1 MISFLVENISKK
13 KPTTNTTHNKTMKTK
28 TFITAAVLAT
38 AMHASAAITIIDPI
52 SVSKEGG
59 GVPQSGSLSQV
70 IDNSGLSFD
79 LNTGDLVPS
88 TLPTHD
94 GGLTYTNNAVRWF
107 TFDLL
112 GAEVPDALI
121 FDLGQVYSTGL
132 GDILFWNYSEQA
144 PAGDRGI
151 SDVTASF
158 SSDGISYSGDTTVN
172 FTQAS
177 LIDNPF
183 AGETVG
189 LNQYGDI
196 RYVKFT
202 DINGPGDGSLIG
214 FSEIRFTAL
223 PEPSSTAL
231 LGLGGAALM
240 LRRRRK

>member
-1 MISFLVENISKK
+1 MDFSGDIGLWFPLLRNISKK
-13 KPTTNTTHNKTMKTK
+13 NPATNTTHNKTMKTK

-121 FDLGQVYSTGL
+121 FDLGQLYSTGL

-144 PAGDRGI
+144 RQVFTHYYHEGELMDTSWDRFQPAMHVIAAVSARRTKSPSEMLWI
-151 SDVTASF
+151 F
-158 SSDGISYSGDTTVN
+158 SGCC
-172 FTQAS
+172 A
-177 LIDNPF
+177 
-183 AGETVG
+183 
-189 LNQYGDI
+189 
-196 RYVKFT
+196 
-202 DINGPGDGSLIG
+202 
-214 FSEIRFTAL
+214 
-223 PEPSSTAL
+223 
-231 LGLGGAALM
+231 
-240 LRRRRK
+240 

>member
-13 KPTTNTTHNKTMKTK
+13 KPTTNTTHNKPMKTK

-59 GVPQSGSLSQV
+59 GDPYNGSLSQV

-79 LNTGDLVPS
+79 LNTGDLVPI

-94 GGLTYTNNAVRWF
+94 GGTSYTNNAVRWF

-132 GDILFWNYSEQA
+132 GDILFWNYSEQG
-144 PAGDRGI
+144 AGDRGI

-158 SSDGISYSGDTTVN
+158 SSDGISYFGDTTVN

-202 DINGPGDGSLIG
+202 DITGPGDGSLIG

-231 LGLGGAALM
+231 LGLGGVALM

>member
-1 MISFLVENISKK
+1 
-13 KPTTNTTHNKTMKTK
+13 MKTK

-59 GVPQSGSLSQV
+59 GDPYNGSLSQV

-79 LNTGDLVPS
+79 LNTGDLVPI

-94 GGLTYTNNAVRWF
+94 GGTSYTDNAVRWF
-107 TFDLL
+107 TFDLFS
-112 GAEVPDALI
+112 AEVPDALI

-132 GDILFWNYSEQA
+132 GDILFWNYSEQG
-144 PAGDRGI
+144 AGDRGI

-158 SSDGISYSGDTTVN
+158 SSDGISYFGDTTVN

-202 DINGPGDGSLIG
+202 DITGPAAGSLIG

-231 LGLGGAALM
+231 LGLGGVALM

>member
-1 MISFLVENISKK
+1 
-13 KPTTNTTHNKTMKTK
+13 MKTK

-59 GVPQSGSLSQV
+59 GDPYNGSLSQV
-70 IDNSGLSFD
+70 IDNSGLIFD

-94 GGLTYTNNAVRWF
+94 GGTSYTANAVRWF
-107 TFDLL
+107 TIDIFS
-112 GAEVPDALI
+112 AEVPDALI

-132 GDILFWNYSEQA
+132 GDILFWDYSEQG
-144 PAGDRGI
+144 AGDRGI

-158 SSDGISYSGDTTVN
+158 SSDGISYFGDTTVN

-202 DINGPGDGSLIG
+202 DITGPAAGSLIG

-231 LGLGGAALM
+231 LGLGLSSLL
-240 LRRRRK
+240 LRRRRS

>member
-13 KPTTNTTHNKTMKTK
+13 KPTTNTTHNKPMKTK

-59 GVPQSGSLSQV
+59 GDPYNGSLSQV

-79 LNTGDLVPS
+79 LNTGDLVPI

-94 GGLTYTNNAVRWF
+94 GGTSYTDNAVRWF
-107 TFDLL
+107 TFDLFS
-112 GAEVPDALI
+112 AEVPDALI

-132 GDILFWNYSEQA
+132 GDILFWNYSEQG
-144 PAGDRGI
+144 AGDRGI

-158 SSDGISYSGDTTVN
+158 SSDGISYFGDTTVN

-202 DINGPGDGSLIG
+202 DITGPAAGSLIG

-231 LGLGGAALM
+231 LGLGGVALM

>member
-1 MISFLVENISKK
+1 
-13 KPTTNTTHNKTMKTK
+13 MKTK

-59 GVPQSGSLSQV
+59 GDPFNGSLSQV

-94 GGLTYTNNAVRWF
+94 GGTSYAANAVRWF
-107 TFDLL
+107 TIDIFS
-112 GAEVPDALI
+112 AEVPDALI

-132 GDILFWNYSEQA
+132 GDILFWNYSEQG
-144 PAGDRGI
+144 AGDRGI

-158 SSDGISYSGDTTVN
+158 SSDGISYFGDTTVN

-202 DINGPGDGSLIG
+202 DITGPADGSLIG

-231 LGLGGAALM
+231 LGLGRVALM

>member
-1 MISFLVENISKK
+1 MVPSLVENISKK
-13 KPTTNTTHNKTMKTK
+13 KPTTNTTHNKPMKTK

-59 GVPQSGSLSQV
+59 GDPQSGSLSQV

-79 LNTGDLVPS
+79 LNTGDLVPI

-94 GGLTYTNNAVRWF
+94 GGTSYTDNAVRWF
-107 TFDLL
+107 TFDLFS
-112 GAEVPDALI
+112 AEVPDALI

-132 GDILFWNYSEQA
+132 GDILFWNYSEQG
-144 PAGDRGI
+144 AGDRGI

-158 SSDGISYSGDTTVN
+158 SSDGISYFGDTTVN

-202 DINGPGDGSLIG
+202 DITGPAAGSLIG

-231 LGLGGAALM
+231 LGLGGVALM